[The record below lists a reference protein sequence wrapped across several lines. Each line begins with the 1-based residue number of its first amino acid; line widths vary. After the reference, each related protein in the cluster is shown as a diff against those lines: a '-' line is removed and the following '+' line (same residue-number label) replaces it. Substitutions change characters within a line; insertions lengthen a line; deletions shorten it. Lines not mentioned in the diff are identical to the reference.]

1 MPVDKFGRMSDT
13 KTKDTGVSLTY
24 INNNYIRSDGGT
36 PVSGSIDMRGNTLY
50 NVSDPVN
57 PQDVATKEYAD
68 KVGGGETAIIKTRY
82 GTYGALGNIDMR
94 GYTLTNVLDPA
105 DAQDVATKQY
115 VDGANRAFIFDNNKY
130 LAVGEVSMGGKRLE
144 NVGTPLENFQAT
156 NKFYVDTLVETAA
169 AGDKALRKIQD
180 GIFASTGDIDMG
192 GNSIT
197 GLRNPVDK
205 DAAVNK
211 NYVDN
216 RGAIVKNPDGSFTAV
231 SDIDFIGYRL
241 KSLSNPKDDRDAV
254 NKAYVDKKVSLPS
267 LIGPKPIIS
276 VWAEEK
282 GPLGNGHYEFS
293 FGNGSSGSE
302 HAYGGYCMSTS
313 GRIIRGSLTATESRI
328 ILGEEEKVNIVV
340 NGIEQVNQSIVKK
353 SGDICSCTV
362 FIDPVELKQC
372 DVINFISRTANN
384 KITNAYVSIL
394 IELDL

>member
-1 MPVDKFGRMSDT
+1 MPVDKFRRMSDT

-50 NVSDPVN
+50 NVSNPVN

-82 GTYGALGNIDMR
+82 GTYGALGNIDMQ
-94 GYTLTNVLDPA
+94 GCTLTNVLDPA

-156 NKFYVDTLVETAA
+156 NKFYDDTLVETAT
-169 AGDKALRKIQD
+169 AGDKALSKIQD
-180 GIFASTGDIDMG
+180 GIFASAGEIDMN

-197 GLRNPVDK
+197 GLPNPVDR

-216 RGAIVKNPDGSFTAV
+216 GGAIVKNPDGSFTAV
-231 SDIDFIGYRL
+231 SDIDFISYRL

-267 LIGPKPIIS
+267 LIGPKPIIT

-293 FGNGSSGSE
+293 FGNGSSGAE
-302 HAYGGYCMSTS
+302 HAYGGYCMSS
-313 GRIIRGSLTATESRI
+313 PGRIIRGSLTATESRI
-328 ILGEEEKVNIVV
+328 ILGEEVKVNIVV

-362 FIDPVELKQC
+362 FNDPIELKQC

-384 KITNAYVSIL
+384 KITNACVSIL